1 MSAEATTKE
10 AWRTLCRLEELPEG
24 ESRGFDAPPGGFTG
38 LFAMMYAS
46 GITII
51 DALRAAE
58 DVVGNT
64 ALKAGL
70 QQAGRRIEQGAGLSE
85 AFAGVEL
92 FPPLV
97 TRMLRVGESTG
108 ALDQALSNVSY
119 FYERDVREAIE
130 RLQASIEPALTV
142 ILGLLLLAVMSAV
155 MLPIYDIVSRMKL

>member
-1 MSAEATTKE
+1 
-10 AWRTLCRLEELPEG
+10 
-24 ESRGFDAPPGGFTG
+24 
-38 LFAMMYAS
+38 MMYAS

-70 QQAGRRIEQGAGLSE
+70 QHAGRRIEQGARLSE

>member
-1 MSAEATTKE
+1 
-10 AWRTLCRLEELPEG
+10 
-24 ESRGFDAPPGGFTG
+24 
-38 LFAMMYAS
+38 MMYAS

-51 DALRAAE
+51 DALQVAE
-58 DVVGNT
+58 DVVGNS
-64 ALKAGL
+64 ALKNGL
-70 QQAGRRIEQGAGLSE
+70 QQVGRGIEQGRKVSE
-85 AFAGVEL
+85 AFRAVEL

>member
-1 MSAEATTKE
+1 
-10 AWRTLCRLEELPEG
+10 
-24 ESRGFDAPPGGFTG
+24 
-38 LFAMMYAS
+38 
-46 GITII
+46 
-51 DALRAAE
+51 
-58 DVVGNT
+58 
-64 ALKAGL
+64 
-70 QQAGRRIEQGAGLSE
+70 
-85 AFAGVEL
+85 
-92 FPPLV
+92 V

>member
-1 MSAEATTKE
+1 M
-10 AWRTLCRLEELPEG
+10 
-24 ESRGFDAPPGGFTG
+24 
-38 LFAMMYAS
+38 
-46 GITII
+46 
-51 DALRAAE
+51 
-58 DVVGNT
+58 VGNT
-64 ALKAGL
+64 ALREGL
-70 QQAGRRIEQGAGLSE
+70 HQAGRRIEHGTRLSE
-85 AFAGVEL
+85 AFAGVAL

-108 ALDQALSNVSY
+108 ALDRALANVSY